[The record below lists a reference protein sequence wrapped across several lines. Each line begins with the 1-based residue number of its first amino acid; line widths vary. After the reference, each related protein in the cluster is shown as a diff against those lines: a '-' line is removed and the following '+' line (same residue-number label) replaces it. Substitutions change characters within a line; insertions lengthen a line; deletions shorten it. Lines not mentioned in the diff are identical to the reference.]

1 MSKSPYKTV
10 PVLSINVPE
19 DRARNLDQDWV
30 EALAAMFLDHGNKTA
45 IEVRADGEG
54 YVLVSGLHRLHA
66 ALSLKWEELTVKLV
80 EASTDNEAAEYKLHE
95 VIENIGRRE
104 LTILDRAHHLF
115 EFDRVMKE
123 LHPELKNG
131 GNTSIVATE
140 ANRTAIFAIRSDI
153 AETVGLSDRSIRM
166 AVQLWKALSKPTR
179 EKVDGTWLANHQA
192 GLMGIAA
199 HGAKMQTKILDVL
212 FDENS
217 NPKSV
222 ADALEFIE
230 NGRLVTSAERKI
242 GGLIKSFSKLDDT
255 GFDRI
260 LSLNK
265 DRVQAWFDRQAKA

>member
-1 MSKSPYKTV
+1 M
-10 PVLSINVPE
+10 
-19 DRARNLDQDWV
+19 
-30 EALAAMFLDHGNKTA
+30 
-45 IEVRADGEG
+45 
-54 YVLVSGLHRLHA
+54 
-66 ALSLKWEELTVKLV
+66 
-80 EASTDNEAAEYKLHE
+80 HE